1 MSLGSAPRGSYLCE
15 LMSQP
20 FAELTIF
27 SIPANIHLKT
37 KRMLGVG

>member
-20 FAELTIF
+20 FAELTMHILY
-27 SIPANIHLKT
+27 SC
-37 KRMLGVG
+37 

>member
-20 FAELTIF
+20 FAALTMHILY
-27 SIPANIHLKT
+27 SC
-37 KRMLGVG
+37 